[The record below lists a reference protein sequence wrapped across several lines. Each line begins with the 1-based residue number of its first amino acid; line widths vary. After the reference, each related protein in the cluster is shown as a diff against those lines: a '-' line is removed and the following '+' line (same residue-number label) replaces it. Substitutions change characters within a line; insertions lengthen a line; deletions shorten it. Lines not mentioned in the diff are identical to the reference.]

1 METKNKELK
10 TKNMKSGDV
19 LVGQIYDDLKTL
31 LDNDKDMADKVTSA
45 TNDITTQTNSKIDQL
60 NNRINQVNNS
70 VNNTISSRLNSIS
83 VSGSTV
89 NISDFKNWYS
99 DHLNATGGIGKG
111 TYSLSTLL
119 NELVKRSHYH
129 STWNSDCSY
138 CSNCGNCDNDG
149 L

>member
-10 TKNMKSGDV
+10 TKDMQSGDV

-31 LDNDKDMADKVTSA
+31 LDNDKDMAAQVTST
-45 TNDITTQTNSKIDQL
+45 TNNILSQVNDKIDQT
-60 NNRINQVNNS
+60 NNKINQVNTS
-70 VNNTISSRLNSIS
+70 VNKTISNQLNSIS

-89 NISDFKNWYS
+89 NISDFQNWGG
-99 DHLNATGGIGKG
+99 DHLNATNGIGKG

-129 STWNSDCSY
+129 STWNSNCKY
-138 CSNCGNCDNDG
+138 CSSNCNCDNDG